1 MMTVYLYQAGA
12 VFVGSFVLAG
22 IDDCLLEIRLPEEQ
36 WKGNLHKFL
45 YMALGAIVVS
55 L

>member
-1 MMTVYLYQAGA
+1 MMTLYLYQVGA
-12 VFVGSFVLAG
+12 LLVGGFALAAL
-22 IDDCLLEIRLPEEQ
+22 DYFLEIRFPEEQ
-36 WKGNLHKFL
+36 WKGFVHKFL